1 MRNKILSVEM
11 IPFANPEKMQKDLQ
25 QITDIRF
32 NTRSGVYK
40 GVKYVS
46 LFNFF
51 IGQSVDI
58 FENELLKVTIFK
70 NDKGIKYYE
79 LERF

>member
-1 MRNKILSVEM
+1 MKIISVEM
-11 IPFANPEKMQKDLQ
+11 IPFGSPAEMQRKLQ
-25 QITDIRF
+25 TITGIRY
-32 NTRSGVYK
+32 NVRDGKYQ
-40 GVKYVS
+40 GVKFVS

>member
-1 MRNKILSVEM
+1 MKIISVEM
-11 IPFANPEKMQKDLQ
+11 IPFGPPTEMQRKLQ
-25 QITDIRF
+25 TITGIRY
-32 NTRSGVYK
+32 NVRDGKYQ
-40 GVKYVS
+40 GVKFVS